1 MGSGKRLAPQT
12 GGLSAILGRLGFT
25 NCLAVLLVLLLF
37 VGLAGGF
44 VLAVLSIK
52 YQYTGALACWTVV
65 FTPIGTAV
73 SIVLVRI
80 VDKSRAENTGA
91 DGEGIKYA
99 AAKTGQFAVGQEPE
113 GSVDS
118 PAI

>member
-1 MGSGKRLAPQT
+1 MGLPDEERQEAGPSERRLPCPSGA
-12 GGLSAILGRLGFT
+12 
-25 NCLAVLLVLLLF
+25 AVLLVLLLL

-44 VLAVLSIK
+44 VLAVLSIR

-99 AAKTGQFAVGQEPE
+99 AAKAAQFAPGQETE
-113 GSVDS
+113 GSIDS